1 MEGVIWG
8 LFYSS
13 RRGPA
18 NDHNQDNCLMINKI
32 TLSTVSCLP
41 WLFDN
46 NKIVYDELLQIST
59 ICFKI
64 KLIIALYEKVK
75 IHNFF
80 DEKLILI
87 VS

>member
-8 LFYSS
+8 LFYFS

-18 NDHNQDNCLMINKI
+18 NDHYQDNCLMINKI

-46 NKIVYDELLQIST
+46 NKTVYDELLQIST
-59 ICFKI
+59 ICFKS

-75 IHNFF
+75 TSQFF
-80 DEKLILI
+80 
-87 VS
+87 

>member
-1 MEGVIWG
+1 
-8 LFYSS
+8 
-13 RRGPA
+13 
-18 NDHNQDNCLMINKI
+18 MINKI

-59 ICFKI
+59 ICFKS

-75 IHNFF
+75 TSQFF
-80 DEKLILI
+80 WWKININRELNILTD
-87 VS
+87 

>member
-1 MEGVIWG
+1 
-8 LFYSS
+8 
-13 RRGPA
+13 
-18 NDHNQDNCLMINKI
+18 MINKI

-59 ICFKI
+59 ICFKS

-75 IHNFF
+75 TSQFF
-80 DEKLILI
+80 LLKININRELNILTD
-87 VS
+87 

>member
-1 MEGVIWG
+1 
-8 LFYSS
+8 
-13 RRGPA
+13 
-18 NDHNQDNCLMINKI
+18 MINKI

-59 ICFKI
+59 ICFKS

-75 IHNFF
+75 TSQFF
-80 DEKLILI
+80 GWKININRELNILTD
-87 VS
+87 